1 MVPIKYE
8 IGPATEK
15 FGTRL
20 IVDVHGDVIAEV
32 PMLLNS
38 KMSLDERC
46 AERDRRAHMIVNAL
60 NNQDRAITNVRQDFI
75 YPSFSTL
82 RRAGL
87 STPAIGMTV
96 WTRSFNVARGN
107 EAVRMDLQFG

>member
-20 IVDVHGDVIAEV
+20 IIDVHGDVLAEV

-38 KMSLDERC
+38 KCR
-46 AERDRRAHMIVNAL
+46 
-60 NNQDRAITNVRQDFI
+60 
-75 YPSFSTL
+75 
-82 RRAGL
+82 
-87 STPAIGMTV
+87 
-96 WTRSFNVARGN
+96 WTS
-107 EAVRMDLQFG
+107 AVRNVIAART

>member
-1 MVPIKYE
+1 MAPIKYE

-20 IVDVHGDVIAEV
+20 IIDVHGDVIAEV

-60 NNQDRAITNVRQDFI
+60 NNQE
-75 YPSFSTL
+75 
-82 RRAGL
+82 
-87 STPAIGMTV
+87 PAKSPM
-96 WTRSFNVARGN
+96 
-107 EAVRMDLQFG
+107 

>member
-1 MVPIKYE
+1 MAPIKYE

-20 IVDVHGDVIAEV
+20 ITDVHGDVIAEV

-46 AERDRRAHMIVNAL
+46 AERDRRA
-60 NNQDRAITNVRQDFI
+60 
-75 YPSFSTL
+75 
-82 RRAGL
+82 
-87 STPAIGMTV
+87 
-96 WTRSFNVARGN
+96 
-107 EAVRMDLQFG
+107 

>member
-1 MVPIKYE
+1 MAPIKYE

-20 IVDVHGDVIAEV
+20 ITDVHGDVIAEV

-60 NNQDRAITNVRQDFI
+60 NNQEVSQVANVRHVF
-75 YPSFSTL
+75 TL
-82 RRAGL
+82 PFQLSGGAL

-96 WTRSFNVARGN
+96 WNSSRQIIQCC
-107 EAVRMDLQFG
+107 LWK